1 MIVESIAALRQKK
14 PSEIWTALD
23 SFARARVMLRG
34 TKRGERIR
42 CYGRVLVEGRSG
54 ISLGERTVFLKGMLP
69 TELRCE
75 EGAELVIGSQTMFN
89 YGVSIVSR
97 QSIRIGARCRFGS
110 LVHIRDDD
118 GRRTA
123 PVVIGDDVWVAH
135 GALLE
140 PGAVVGDGSVV
151 AAGAVLSTVVPP
163 RMLAFGN
170 PARTFPLES
179 AGTGVAAVEAPAN
192 RRSYVRLA
200 REPEVFRG
208 YEPSE
213 STKAT
218 EELSTN
224 VVRPSRDDVRTV
236 IIEWLDETR
245 HFGEAANLVTSDD
258 VSLRERG
265 ILDSLGLVD
274 LVLMLEQRFGI
285 DINRDLVTRP
295 ENQTLSYFLDLV
307 TMPARS
313 VGTWQ

>member
-1 MIVESIAALRQKK
+1 MIVESINALRQKT

-42 CYGRVLVEGRSG
+42 CYGRVLVEGRAG
-54 ISLGERTVFLKGMLP
+54 ITVGERAVFLKGMLP

-75 EGAELVIGSQTMFN
+75 EGAELLIGPQTMFN
-89 YGVSIVSR
+89 YGVSIAS
-97 QSIRIGARCRFGS
+97 QHSIRIGARCRFGS
-110 LVHIRDDD
+110 LVHIRDHD
-118 GRRTA
+118 GRRTV

-151 AAGAVLSTVVPP
+151 AAGAVVSTVVPP
-163 RMLAFGN
+163 RTLAFGN
-170 PARTFPLES
+170 PARTFPLENG
-179 AGTGVAAVEAPAN
+179 GTGVAAVEGPVT

-200 REPEVFRG
+200 REPEVFG
-208 YEPSE
+208 DYEPTAAAE
-213 STKAT
+213 TPKDIIG
-218 EELSTN
+218 
-224 VVRPSRDDVRTV
+224 PSRDEVRAI

-245 HFGEAANLVTSDD
+245 HFGEAANLLTSDD

-274 LVLMLEQRFGI
+274 LVLMLEQQFGI
-285 DINRDLVTRP
+285 DINRDLVTRS
-295 ENQTLSYFLDLV
+295 ENQTLRYFLDLV
-307 TMPARS
+307 TMPPRS
-313 VGTWQ
+313 FESWQ